1 LAKKSNFL
9 KDTLG
14 MLGTRAVWSAMGVVS
29 GVILAR
35 WLGPENRG
43 VLALVLLLPSTV
55 VTIVKFGV
63 SQANVYTIN
72 RRKAS
77 IDHVASNSLV
87 MAIVLGLVSSIVV
100 WVFREPLRASA
111 LRDVPDWA
119 VTLALLRVPM
129 LLLDNYLFSILQATG
144 KFGTYNTRLLLSE
157 AMRLVLVATAL
168 IVFHLGLVAT
178 ILIYTGVWVM
188 NIVWLMITMSKEI
201 RFSLKVD
208 FPLLRET
215 LTFGANS
222 YMQTLA
228 QHFLQ
233 RISFYMVSS
242 YLGAAHVAFYAI
254 ALRFSEMVLEIP
266 QAIGLVLYPRLAA
279 LSDDEIHKLTA
290 QACRRTLMITVPTA
304 AVLAAVGPYV
314 VRLWYGEKFA
324 EAGGPLPWTAVG
336 IAMMSIYVIV
346 TRDFT
351 SRAKQQINTLSG
363 LVALVSNVLF
373 NYWLIPT
380 HGIIGAAMATA
391 LSYTTGLVLLLGLFM
406 WESGIRLRDLLIPR
420 RDDFQ
425 YALGV
430 VRNIAKRI
438 PGAASLLPLG

>member
-1 LAKKSNFL
+1 LAKQSNFL

-14 MLGTRAVWSAMGVVS
+14 MLGTRAIWSVIGVVS

-35 WLGPENRG
+35 CLGPENRG

-72 RRKAS
+72 RRRVS
-77 IDHVASNSLV
+77 IDAVASNSLV
-87 MAIVLGLVSSIVV
+87 MAIVLGLLSAIIV
-100 WVFREPLRASA
+100 WVFREQLRSSV

-119 VTLALLRVPM
+119 ITLALIRVPL

-144 KFGTYNTRLLLSE
+144 QFATYNVRLLLSE
-157 AMRLVLVATAL
+157 AVRLILVATAL
-168 IVFHLGLVAT
+168 IVFKLGLVAT
-178 ILIYTGVWVM
+178 ILIYTA
-188 NIVWLMITMSKEI
+188 VWLMNVVWLMATMSKEI
-201 RFSLKVD
+201 HFSLRID

-222 YMQTLA
+222 YAQTLT

-233 RISFYMVSS
+233 RVSFYMVSF

-266 QAIGLVLYPRLAA
+266 QAVGLVLYPRLAA
-279 LSDDEIHKLTA
+279 LSDEEIHKLTA
-290 QACRRTLMITVPTA
+290 QACRRTLMITAPTA
-304 AVLAAVGPYV
+304 AVLAAVGPFI
-314 VRLWYGEKFA
+314 VRLWYGEQFA

-351 SRAKQQINTLSG
+351 SRAKQNINTISG
-363 LVALVSNVLF
+363 LVALGSNVLF
-373 NYWLIPT
+373 NWMFIPPY
-380 HGIIGAAMATA
+380 GVIGAAMATA
-391 LSYTTGLVLLLGLFM
+391 LSYTAGLVLLLAFFM
-406 WESGIRLRDLLIPR
+406 WESGVRLRDLIIPR
-420 RDDFQ
+420 RDDFA
-425 YALGV
+425 YAVGV
-430 VRNIAKRI
+430 LRSVVKRI
-438 PGAASLLPLG
+438 PGAAALLPL